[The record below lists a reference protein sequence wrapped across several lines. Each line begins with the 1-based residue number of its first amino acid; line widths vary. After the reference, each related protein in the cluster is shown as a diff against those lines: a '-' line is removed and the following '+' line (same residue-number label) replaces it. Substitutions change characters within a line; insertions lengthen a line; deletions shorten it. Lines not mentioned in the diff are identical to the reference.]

1 MELTVFTYVLLWLA
15 GFMAGFVDSIAGG
28 GGIITI
34 PVFLAVGF
42 DPHLALGTNKLQA
55 SFGSLT
61 ASFHYARNGLVDVK
75 QTIEGVVCTAIG
87 AALGT
92 YCVQKIDSSF
102 LTHIILPML
111 AVVFIYMLFSPDLGH
126 MDKKHRVKPLTF
138 YIITGLTIGFYDGF
152 FGPGTG
158 SFWAVAFI
166 VLLGY
171 NLKKA
176 TAHTKIMNFTSNI
189 ISLTAFIMGG
199 NVLFIPGIIMGTG
212 QLIGATIGSHLVI
225 KKGTK
230 FIKIFFLT
238 VVAVTIINLI
248 YQTYI
253 KEDAPADDIKQD
265 VKIET
270 SD

>member
-1 MELTVFTYVLLWLA
+1 MDLTLTTYVLLWLTAFFA
-15 GFMAGFVDSIAGG
+15 GFIDSIAGG

-34 PVFLAVGF
+34 PVFLALGF
-42 DPHLALGTNKLQA
+42 KPHMALGTNKLQA

-61 ASFHYARNGLVDVK
+61 ASIHYARSGLVDVK
-75 QTIEGVVCTAIG
+75 QTIEGVIFTAIG
-87 AALGT
+87 AVLGT
-92 YCVQKIDSSF
+92 YSVQLIDSAF

-111 AVVFIYMLFSPDLGH
+111 GIVFVYMLLSPDLGH
-126 MDKKHRVKPLTF
+126 MDKKPRVKTVPF
-138 YIITGLTIGFYDGF
+138 YIFAGLTIGFYDGF

-166 VLLGY
+166 FLLGY

-189 ISLTAFIMGG
+189 ISLTAFIIGG

-212 QLIGATIGSHLVI
+212 QLLGATIGSHLVI
-225 KKGTK
+225 RKGTK
-230 FIKIFFLT
+230 FIRYFFLT
-238 VVAVTIINLI
+238 VVAITILNLI

-253 KEDAPADDIKQD
+253 K
-265 VKIET
+265 
-270 SD
+270 